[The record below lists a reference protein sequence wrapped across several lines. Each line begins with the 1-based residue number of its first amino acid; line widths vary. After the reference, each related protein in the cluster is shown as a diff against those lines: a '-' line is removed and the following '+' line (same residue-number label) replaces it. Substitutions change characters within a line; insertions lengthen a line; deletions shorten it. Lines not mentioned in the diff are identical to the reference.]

1 MNPFTRLRGTFVR
14 SILCPLIVAS
24 LIALPHTAYA
34 DVGPC
39 DTYKVVVL
47 NLSASQFNFD
57 LTVNYKYRES
67 PADPYSTSSNTHT
80 VTTNGEYTNN
90 KFYSSSGKQVGG
102 IITSVDVFGT
112 NVPADNL
119 PHLVP
124 TGIPG
129 QCDTVVIGPT
139 FPQPPGPCPIV
150 IDIHPG
156 VCP

>member
-1 MNPFTRLRGTFVR
+1 MKQFTHLRGTFVR
-14 SILCPLIVAS
+14 SLLCPLIVAS
-24 LIALPHTAYA
+24 IIALPLPRTAFA

-39 DTYKVVVL
+39 QSYNVVIV
-47 NLSASQFNFD
+47 NLPQSQFNFT
-57 LTVNYKYRES
+57 LTVNFKYQEN
-67 PADPYSTSSNTHT
+67 PGDPFATGSNTHT
-80 VTTNGEYTNN
+80 ISVNGTIPNN
-90 KFYSSSGKQVGG
+90 KFISSSNTQVGG

-119 PHLVP
+119 PHLVH
-124 TGIPG
+124 TGIAG

-139 FPQPPGPCPIV
+139 VPGPCPII